1 MSRNSFGLCL
11 FFFLCVAT
19 CFVIVK
25 SQAGGNDPNLG
36 SNPQPPQKLSIV
48 KIAEHPAC
56 AADVK
61 RLCGEKFIGNNFAVL
76 GCLQYDRKVKMRV
89 DFCIP

>member
-1 MSRNSFGLCL
+1 M

-25 SQAGGNDPNLG
+25 SQAAGSDSNQGNR
-36 SNPQPPQKLSIV
+36 QQPQKLSIV

-61 RLCGEKFIGNNFAVL
+61 RLCGEKFSGNNFAVL